1 MTSRFDSKNR
11 RGFVAQVAAMSLAA
25 TLPGHASEPAAK
37 GLTVVGRDRWLFPL
51 WDVMSH
57 LDQAQLRSVAAVMN
71 EAIGLLRQARI
82 EVVVALVPSKARC
95 YRQFLPPQ
103 TKLAA
108 DIDRRYPLA
117 VAELR
122 RSGALVPD
130 LDAPFQAAARS
141 QQLYFKA
148 DTHWLPEGA
157 ALAATELARQAAP
170 GLKLPPASRPGVR
183 LAEPTTATNP
193 VSDLLRFLPQAER
206 AGYPPEQYKVRQTLA
221 AAGPAALI
229 EDDSA
234 DLVVIGNSFAQPR
247 YGFSAQLS
255 QAMNR
260 PVALQWKPN
269 NFGAYHTLLDY
280 LRGPLFR
287 QQRPKALV
295 WQHLEFDMQNLPNSS
310 SWGQNAMPPRDFLA
324 GVQTALRG

>member
-1 MTSRFDSKNR
+1 MPCNLDRTTR
-11 RGFVAQVAAMSLAA
+11 RGFMTGLAAMSLAVP
-25 TLPGHASEPAAK
+25 LPGHASAPAAT
-37 GLTVVGRDRWLFPL
+37 GLTVVGRDQWLFPL
-51 WDVMSH
+51 WDVMSR

-82 EVVVALVPSKARC
+82 EVVVALVPSKARS

-103 TKLAA
+103 TTLAP

-117 VAELR
+117 IAELR

-130 LDAPFQAAARS
+130 LDTPFQSAARS

-157 ALAATELARQAAP
+157 ALAATELARQTTS
-170 GLKLPPASRPGVR
+170 GLKLPASSQPGTKLGEV
-183 LAEPTTATNP
+183 TTATNP
-193 VSDLLRFLPQAER
+193 VSDLLRFLPPAAR
-206 AGYPPEQYKVRQTLA
+206 AAYPQEQYRVRNAVTTA
-221 AAGPAALI
+221 SPAALI

-234 DLVVIGNSFAQPR
+234 DMVVLGNSFAQPR

-255 QAMNR
+255 NALNR
-260 PVALQWKPN
+260 PVSLVWKPN
-269 NFGAYHTLLDY
+269 NFGAYHTLLEY
-280 LRGPLFR
+280 LRSPLFR

-295 WQHLEFDMQNLPNSS
+295 WQHLEIDMQNLPNSS
-310 SWGQNAMPPRDFLA
+310 SWGQQAMPPREFIA
-324 GVQTALRG
+324 NVQTALRG